1 MGFDVKYFPQLYVL
15 ALVLLLL
22 KNKDIQCISQV
33 YSDLE
38 NRRAT
43 SSFGYTIVAA

>member
-1 MGFDVKYFPQLYVL
+1 MGLDVKYFPQLYVL

-33 YSDLE
+33 CSDLE
-38 NRRAT
+38 NRGVT
-43 SSFGYTIVAA
+43 STFGNTIVAA